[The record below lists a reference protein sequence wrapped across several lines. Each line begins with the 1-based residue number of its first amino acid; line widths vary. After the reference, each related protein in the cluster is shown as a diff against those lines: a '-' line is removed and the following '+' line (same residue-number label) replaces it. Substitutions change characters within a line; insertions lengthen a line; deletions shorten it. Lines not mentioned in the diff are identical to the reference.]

1 MKLKLSFLFTSIL
14 LFTACSKDGNINVF
28 SVQDDI
34 NFGAQLDSS
43 ILLDPTE
50 YPILSPNEYPEAY
63 EYLNN
68 IMNLILSSD
77 EIYHKDVFPWQVR
90 IVDRDILNAF
100 AAPGGY
106 VYFYTG
112 FMKYAGSEAE
122 LAGVMAHEIAHA
134 DLRHSTES
142 LTKEYGLSTL
152 FSILIGKDAGQL
164 KQIASEMALGGAS
177 LKFSRTCESQADEYS
192 VRYLESVSNSR
203 NYQPTSIIDF
213 FERMQRDSL
222 SEADGSF
229 QFLRT
234 HPYDD
239 NRKENVNKIW
249 AELGS
254 PAGEKFEDNHKKI
267 VATLP

>member
-43 ILLDPTE
+43 ILADPTE
-50 YPILSPNEYPEAY
+50 YPILQPNEYPEAY

-68 IMNLILSSD
+68 IMNLIISSD
-77 EIYHKDVFPWQVR
+77 EIYHKDVFPWRVR

-106 VYFYTG
+106 IYFYTG
-112 FMKYAGSEAE
+112 FIKYAASEAE

-152 FSILIGKDAGQL
+152 LSILIGKDAGQL

-177 LKFSRTCESQADEYS
+177 LKFSRKNEYEADEHS
-192 VRYLESVSNSR
+192 VRYLNSIR
-203 NYQPTSIIDF
+203 DAKKYDATSITDF
-213 FERMQRDSL
+213 FDRMQKDSL
-222 SEADGSF
+222 SEANGSF
-229 QFLRT
+229 EFLRT

-254 PAGEKFEDNHKKI
+254 PVGEKFTSEHQRV